1 MALLVVCLGGLFAGI
16 ATGLVGLSAAA
27 IIVPLLTTLL
37 GVDAYVAVG
46 IALSSDVLAS
56 LLSAKMYHK
65 YGNIDVKNGVFMLGA
80 VLFFTFISSYGSSF
94 MDTGHIG
101 SLMNVF
107 ALFLGFRFYF
117 RKTEELKKTIQIK
130 HPIVQSVIWG
140 SIIGCI
146 CGYIGAGGGLMLLVI
161 LVRVLGYDTKKAV
174 GTSVFIMGF
183 TALTGAISHIALGG
197 TNILFLIMS
206 VVSATAGAFVASKF
220 ANIISE
226 EKSNKVVGIFLI
238 LLGIVL
244 TIINHYLS

>member
-1 MALLVVCLGGLFAGI
+1 MSLVVVIFGGLFAGI

-37 GVDAYVAVG
+37 GVDAYIAVG

-65 YGNIDVKNGVFMLGA
+65 YGNIDVKNGIFMLCA
-80 VLFFTFISSYGSSF
+80 VLVFTFFSSYASSVI
-94 MDTGHIG
+94 DTSHLG
-101 SLMNVF
+101 SLMNIF

-117 RKTEELKKTIQIK
+117 RKSDVSKNSNIK
-130 HPIVQSVIWG
+130 HPVLQSVIWG
-140 SIIGCI
+140 SVIGCI

-161 LVRVLGYDTKKAV
+161 LVRILGYDTKKAV

-183 TALTGAISHIALGG
+183 TALTGAVSHIALGG
-197 TNILFLIMS
+197 TNVLFL
-206 VVSATAGAFVASKF
+206 VVSVISATVGALAASKY

-238 LLGIVL
+238 LLGIAL
-244 TIINHYLS
+244 TVIQNIL